1 MKKKICSLEEAV
13 STVADGALA
22 GLGGNTLNRAP
33 MAAVAEM
40 IRQGKRNLRLV
51 KTAGGMDID
60 LLCKAG
66 CVSTVDAGFISY
78 ESEFGL
84 AQFYRRAVQRGEVIA
99 HEHACYTVISALRA
113 ASCGIPFMPVRGL
126 QISDLRKVNDYFAD
140 VKDPFSGETL
150 AAVKAIA
157 PDVSLIHVQE
167 ADAFG
172 NARILG
178 PVYEDALL
186 ARASGRTIVTAERIV
201 GDGYFAAREDK
212 PQIPGFLVSHVV
224 HCPRGALP
232 CACAGEYGIDEQAVL
247 AAREEGGG
255 RA

>member
-1 MKKKICSLEEAV
+1 MDKRCSLEEAV
-13 STVADGALA
+13 SSLENGALV

-33 MAAVAEM
+33 MGAVAEI
-40 IRQGKRNLRLV
+40 IRQGKKELRLV

-60 LLCKAG
+60 LLCRAG
-66 CVSTVDAGFISY
+66 CVSSVDAGFISY

-84 AQFYRRAVQRGEVIA
+84 AQFYRRAVQRGEVTA

-126 QISDLRKVNDYFAD
+126 QISDLRRVNDYFAE
-140 VKDPFSGETL
+140 VKDPFSGEVL

-157 PDVSLIHVQE
+157 PDVSILHVQE
-167 ADAFG
+167 ADARG
-172 NARILG
+172 NARIRG

-186 ARASGRTIVTAERIV
+186 ARASKRIILTAERIV
-201 GDGYFAAREDK
+201 GDRYFAEETEK

-224 HCPRGALP
+224 HLPRGASP
-232 CACAGEYGIDEQAVL
+232 GCCPGEYGIDREAIL
-247 AAREEGGG
+247 KAREEGG
-255 RA
+255 RQP

>member
-1 MKKKICSLEEAV
+1 MDKRCDLPAAVSSLEN
-13 STVADGALA
+13 GALV

-33 MAAVAEM
+33 MAAVAEI
-40 IRQGKRNLRLV
+40 IRQKKKNLHLV

-66 CVSTVDAGFISY
+66 CVSSVDAGFISY

-113 ASCGIPFMPVRGL
+113 ASYGIPFMPVRGL
-126 QISDLRKVNDYFAD
+126 QISDLRKVNDYFSE
-140 VKDPFSGETL
+140 VKDPFSGEIL

-157 PDVSLIHVQE
+157 PDVCILHVQE

-172 NARILG
+172 NGRIQG
-178 PVYEDALL
+178 PVYEDALM
-186 ARASGRTIVTAERIV
+186 ARASRRVILTAERIV
-201 GDGYFAAREDK
+201 GDGFFASEREK

-224 HCPRGALP
+224 HAPRGAAP
-232 CACAGEYGIDEQAVL
+232 GCCSGEYGIDSDKIRT
-247 AAREEGGG
+247 AREEGE
-255 RA
+255 

>member
-1 MKKKICSLEEAV
+1 MDKRCDLSTAVSSLEN
-13 STVADGALA
+13 GALV

-33 MAAVAEM
+33 MAAVAEI
-40 IRQGKRNLRLV
+40 IRQGKKGLHLV

-60 LLCKAG
+60 LLCRAG

-113 ASCGIPFMPVRGL
+113 ASYGIPFMPVRGL
-126 QISDLRKVNDYFAD
+126 QISDLRKVNDYFSE
-140 VKDPFSGETL
+140 VKDPFSGEVL

-157 PDVSLIHVQE
+157 PDVCFLHVQE

-172 NARILG
+172 NGRIQG
-178 PVYEDALL
+178 PLYEDALM
-186 ARASGRTIVTAERIV
+186 ARASKRVVLTAERIV
-201 GDGYFAAREDK
+201 GDGFFASEREK
-212 PQIPGFLVSHVV
+212 PQIPGFMVSHVV
-224 HCPRGALP
+224 HMPRGAAP
-232 CACAGEYGIDEQAVL
+232 GCCPEEYGVDSEKIR
-247 AAREEGGG
+247 AAREEGGCG
-255 RA
+255 L